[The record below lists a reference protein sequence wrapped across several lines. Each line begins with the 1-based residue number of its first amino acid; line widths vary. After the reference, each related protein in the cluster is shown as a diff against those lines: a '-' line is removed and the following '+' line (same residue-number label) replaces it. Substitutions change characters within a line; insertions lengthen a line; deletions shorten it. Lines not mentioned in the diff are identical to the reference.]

1 MRNYQK
7 RYYQNYYT
15 MTADGLET
23 EVSRRECF
31 APPEDPTPECPFIQR
46 WWYDFEASYAI
57 RLPRSPLGETL
68 GKRNAA
74 DRKKQ
79 ERTVISDA
87 KHTGVELDKP
97 IGYGDDGSEVYMEL
111 EDETADIYAICEDRA
126 RLNALMDVLNTL
138 SDDDRELWD
147 LMKAKAKKQEIAD
160 RFHITLD
167 GVRYRE
173 KRLKGIIGSDQVLKS
188 FYTDN

>member
-7 RYYQNYYT
+7 LYYQHYYK
-15 MTADGLET
+15 MLPDGTET
-23 EVSRRECF
+23 EVTRRECF
-31 APPEDPTPECPFIQR
+31 APAKDPTPDCPFSQR
-46 WWYDFEASYAI
+46 WWYDPEASYAI

-79 ERTVISDA
+79 ERIVASDA
-87 KHTGVELDKP
+87 EHIGIELDKP
-97 IGYGDDGSEVYMEL
+97 IGYGDDGAEVYTEL
-111 EDETADIYAICEDRA
+111 EDATADVYAICEDKSQ
-126 RLNALMDVLNTL
+126 LEALMDVLNTL
-138 SDDDRELWD
+138 SDDDRELWE
-147 LMKAKAKKQEIAD
+147 LMKVKAKKQDIAD
-160 RFHITLD
+160 RFNITLD

-173 KRLKGIIGSDQVLKS
+173 KRLKGIIGSDPVLKS